1 MLVNQDR
8 SGPKGLKRLILL
20 LSFCVLA
27 LFGLLTPGVVLADS
41 GSGLRFH
48 GFYTYGSESELGA
61 ASKLDSIALT
71 WGRIA
76 KDWQGKIVFT
86 SWAEPIGPQDGYPEF
101 SAPPNV
107 IPNLADIKA
116 LTGEKYLMVG
126 AMDDNNQD
134 STSIL
139 IELLNLNDKQLDD
152 QVIGPMVSYLS
163 SNKAGIDF
171 AGVAVDLEGLLNSY
185 TQEAIVKKYGAQNSG
200 LRDKY
205 THFLRQLDKKLGD
218 KKMMVCLQ
226 PSTYFNGY
234 DFAAIGQIADTA
246 ILMAHDYQHY
256 IWGAADPDIP
266 ASAPYYLVKDA
277 LQRSLSSGLKPEKT
291 MLAICLAGVKWTKD
305 GKNWDQSNVSLKNVD
320 NTLSGKNGK
329 VLSVSP
335 PSRYLPTYQWGGRS
349 YDYRVGFA
357 DVWMQTDQGTVNNRF
372 YYENDQSL
380 KEKLDLAQSNNLLGI
395 SLWRLGLGN
404 QVAWDTLLEG
414 HEQLMF
420 TDLAGHWAR
429 VTIEEL
435 AKADIVK
442 GVSGRR
448 FNPEGKITR
457 AEFAALLNR
466 ALKLPEP
473 ASKPTFTDVR
483 PTDWF
488 YQDVNRTYGAEI
500 IMGKST
506 TRFAPND
513 LVTREEV
520 VCMLMRA
527 LRYKGVDLNEEAAP
541 VKFLDSL
548 SISDWALQDVQLAA
562 SNQLVAGIPYKSG
575 VIFKPRGQATRAE
588 GAVFIKRLND
598 RE

>member
-1 MLVNQDR
+1 MLVNQGCN
-8 SGPKGLKRLILL
+8 GPKGRRRLILL
-20 LSFCVLA
+20 LSFCVFA
-27 LFGLLTPGVVLADS
+27 LSGLLCPGVSLADS
-41 GSGLRFH
+41 GSGLLLH

-76 KDWQGKIVFT
+76 KDWQGKVVFT

-101 SAPPNV
+101 STPPN
-107 IPNLADIKA
+107 IPNLNDIRA
-116 LTGEKYLMVG
+116 LPGEKYLMIG

-139 IELLNLNDKQLDD
+139 IELLNLDDKQLND
-152 QVIGPMVSYLS
+152 QVIDPMVRYLTT
-163 SNKAGIDF
+163 NKANIDF
-171 AGVAVDLEGLLNSY
+171 AGVAVDLEGLQNSF
-185 TQEAIVKKYGAQNSG
+185 TQDAIVKTYGSQNSG

-234 DFAAIGQIADTA
+234 DFAAIGQMADTA

-256 IWGAADPDIP
+256 IWGTSDPDIP
-266 ASAPYYLVKDA
+266 ASAPYYLVKGA
-277 LQRSLSSGLKPEKT
+277 VQRSISAGLQPQKT

-305 GKNWDQSNVSLKNVD
+305 GNNWAQSNVGLQSVD
-320 NTLSGKNGK
+320 NSLSGKNGK
-329 VLSVSP
+329 VVSVTP
-335 PSRYLPTYQWGGRS
+335 PDRYLPTYQWGGRT

-357 DVWMQTDQGTVNNRF
+357 DVWTQTDKGTVNSRF

-380 KEKLDLAQSNNLLGI
+380 KEKMDLAESNNLLGV

-404 QVAWDTLLEG
+404 KVAWDTLLEG
-414 HEQLMF
+414 HEQMMF
-420 TDLAGHWAR
+420 ADLAGHWAR
-429 VTIEEL
+429 ETIEEL
-435 AKADIVK
+435 AKAEIVQ
-442 GVSGRR
+442 GVSDNR

-473 ASKPTFTDVR
+473 TNKASFTDVS
-483 PTDWF
+483 PSDWF
-488 YQDVNRTYGAEI
+488 YQDVNRTFGAEI

-506 TRFAPND
+506 ERFAPKD

-527 LRYKGVDLNEEAAP
+527 LRYKGVELTNNDSTID
-541 VKFLDSL
+541 FLDSL
-548 SISDWALQDVQLAA
+548 SISDWALADVQIAA

-575 VIFKPRGQATRAE
+575 VLFKPRGQATRAE
-588 GAVFIKRLND
+588 GAVFIKRLID
-598 RE
+598 RK